1 MGMQQYIMRKSS
13 FYTDLD
19 EIRDLTIKYKQ
30 CNYKETGVLESI
42 EPVEINCS
50 KVVNITLEEEVLH
63 WYEKR
68 TINKWFEE
76 RGFENTDETFREVT
90 IIPTEKLKELLELC
104 VQDLQYFKH
113 LPYLPS
119 EGFSNVDESK
129 VNIKTAFEYNYSY
142 VSELEEL
149 YKDLSTLDF
158 SKGGYFY
165 YVMY

>member
-1 MGMQQYIMRKSS
+1 MGMRQYIMRRSS

-19 EIRDLTIKYKQ
+19 YIRDLTIKYKE
-30 CNYKETGVLESI
+30 CNYKEAGVLEST
-42 EPVEINCS
+42 EPVELDCS
-50 KVVNITLEEEVLH
+50 KVVKVTLDEEVLD
-63 WYEKR
+63 WYDKG
-68 TINKWFEE
+68 TINKWFRENDF
-76 RGFENTDETFREVT
+76 RNTDETFREVT
-90 IIPTEKLKELLELC
+90 IIPTERLEILLELC
-104 VQDLQYFKH
+104 GQDLQYFKH

-129 VNIKTAFEYNYSY
+129 VNIKTAFDYNHSY